1 MFSDELEKISWEE
14 TTKAIYS
21 KTDADVR
28 RALGKK
34 EHLDVNDFMA
44 LISPAAT
51 PYLEVMARLS
61 QKYTMERFG
70 KTISMFVP
78 LYLTNSCTNSCV
90 YCGFHISNPMKRTI
104 LTEEEIVNEY
114 KAIKRLAPFE
124 NLLLVTGENPAAAG
138 VPYIA
143 RALDLAK
150 PYFSNLQIEVMPLK
164 AEEYQELIK
173 RDLKRLDGEK
183 QAYQYRKAELQHILE
198 DSRSMAIIC
207 TIAVIICI
215 LVLLILQYGFSM
227 NTGIGYVAA
236 AALGAAAITAVFLKY
251 NNASEELSRVENGI
265 GRIIRLQNT
274 VKIRYVNNTHLL
286 DYLYMKYQV
295 SSARELQKDYQD
307 YQQEREERERYYSA
321 EKDLDECQKDLIHE
335 LRRFQIQDPMIWI
348 HQTRGLLDK
357 KEMVEIRHS
366 LIIRRQSLRRRM
378 DYNKEVVAGKAQDEI
393 KDLAKKYPR
402 YAREIMDTVDEYE
415 KDFS

>member
-78 LYLTNSCTNSCV
+78 LYITNSCTNSCV

-104 LTEEEIVNEY
+104 LTEEEIINEY

-164 AEEYQELIK
+164 TEEYKE
-173 RDLKRLDGEK
+173 RSDLLSGDLQQG
-183 QAYQYRKAELQHILE
+183 ELQNLSPERNEIQIRMARQRFRPYGAGRSTQNRYGSFNRTGRMAHGCNHVGLSSPLLAKALLE
-198 DSRSMAIIC
+198 D
-207 TIAVIICI
+207 
-215 LVLLILQYGFSM
+215 
-227 NTGIGYVAA
+227 
-236 AALGAAAITAVFLKY
+236 
-251 NNASEELSRVENGI
+251 
-265 GRIIRLQNT
+265 
-274 VKIRYVNNTHLL
+274 KI
-286 DYLYMKYQV
+286 
-295 SSARELQKDYQD
+295 
-307 YQQEREERERYYSA
+307 
-321 EKDLDECQKDLIHE
+321 
-335 LRRFQIQDPMIWI
+335 
-348 HQTRGLLDK
+348 
-357 KEMVEIRHS
+357 
-366 LIIRRQSLRRRM
+366 
-378 DYNKEVVAGKAQDEI
+378 
-393 KDLAKKYPR
+393 
-402 YAREIMDTVDEYE
+402 
-415 KDFS
+415 

>member
-21 KTDADVR
+21 KTNADVR
-28 RALGKK
+28 RALGKSG
-34 EHLDVNDFMA
+34 HLDVNDFMA

-78 LYLTNSCTNSCV
+78 LYITNSCTNSCV

-104 LTEEEIVNEY
+104 LTEEEIINEY

-164 AEEYQELIK
+164 TEEYKELTNHGLNGVICFQETYNKANYKIYHPRGMKSKFEWRVNGFDRMGQAHVHKIGLGVLIGLEEW
-173 RDLKRLDGEK
+173 RTDVTMMARHLR
-183 QAYQYRKAELQHILE
+183 YLQKHYWQTKYSVNFPRMRPSEGHFQPNVILE
-198 DSRSMAIIC
+198 DRAL
-207 TIAVIICI
+207 AQ
-215 LVLLILQYGFSM
+215 LIFAFRIFDHDVDISISTREGAEFRNNMLPL
-227 NTGIGYVAA
+227 GITSLSAGSKTEPGGYFTYPQALEQFHISDERTPEEVAD
-236 AALGAAAITAVFLKY
+236 
-251 NNASEELSRVENGI
+251 S
-265 GRIIRLQNT
+265 IR
-274 VKIRYVNNTHLL
+274 
-286 DYLYMKYQV
+286 
-295 SSARELQKDYQD
+295 QKGY
-307 YQQEREERERYYSA
+307 EPVW
-321 EKDLDECQKDLIHE
+321 KDWDGW
-335 LRRFQIQDPMIWI
+335 M
-348 HQTRGLLDK
+348 
-357 KEMVEIRHS
+357 
-366 LIIRRQSLRRRM
+366 
-378 DYNKEVVAGKAQDEI
+378 
-393 KDLAKKYPR
+393 
-402 YAREIMDTVDEYE
+402 
-415 KDFS
+415 

>member
-1 MFSDELEKISWEE
+1 MSFFDKIFPWRKNQEDPMYEIDDWNEIVYDRDDLQINDKQQREDYIKGCLEQIAEASTELENLKHEYNMVTSYLKDMEE
-14 TTKAIYS
+14 IESLPEEEMLLLQSYA
-21 KTDADVR
+21 R
-28 RALGKK
+28 RIEELSDKQSDYARRERK
-34 EHLDVNDFMA
+34 LDEA
-44 LISPAAT
+44 
-51 PYLEVMARLS
+51 
-61 QKYTMERFG
+61 KYRQMER
-70 KTISMFVP
+70 M
-78 LYLTNSCTNSCV
+78 
-90 YCGFHISNPMKRTI
+90 
-104 LTEEEIVNEY
+104 E
-114 KAIKRLAPFE
+114 
-124 NLLLVTGENPAAAG
+124 
-138 VPYIA
+138 
-143 RALDLAK
+143 D
-150 PYFSNLQIEVMPLK
+150 EVQEGCEKLLK

-348 HQTRGLLDK
+348 HQTRGLLGK

>member
-1 MFSDELEKISWEE
+1 MSFFDKIFPWRKNQEDPMYEIDDWNEIVYDRDDLQINDKQQREDYIKGCLEQIAEASTELENLKHEYNMVTSYLKDMEE
-14 TTKAIYS
+14 IESLPEEEMLLLQSYA
-21 KTDADVR
+21 R
-28 RALGKK
+28 RIEELSDKQSDYARRERK
-34 EHLDVNDFMA
+34 LDEA
-44 LISPAAT
+44 
-51 PYLEVMARLS
+51 
-61 QKYTMERFG
+61 KYRQMER
-70 KTISMFVP
+70 M
-78 LYLTNSCTNSCV
+78 
-90 YCGFHISNPMKRTI
+90 
-104 LTEEEIVNEY
+104 E
-114 KAIKRLAPFE
+114 
-124 NLLLVTGENPAAAG
+124 
-138 VPYIA
+138 
-143 RALDLAK
+143 D
-150 PYFSNLQIEVMPLK
+150 EVQEGCEKLLK

-335 LRRFQIQDPMIWI
+335 LRRFQIRDPMIWI

>member
-1 MFSDELEKISWEE
+1 MSFFDKIFPWRKNQEDPMYEIDDWNEIVYDRDDLQINDKQQREDYIKGCLEQIAEASAELENLKHEYNMVTSYLKDMEE
-14 TTKAIYS
+14 IESLPEEEMLLLQSYA
-21 KTDADVR
+21 R
-28 RALGKK
+28 RIEELSDKQSDYARRERK
-34 EHLDVNDFMA
+34 LDEA
-44 LISPAAT
+44 
-51 PYLEVMARLS
+51 
-61 QKYTMERFG
+61 KYRQMER
-70 KTISMFVP
+70 M
-78 LYLTNSCTNSCV
+78 
-90 YCGFHISNPMKRTI
+90 
-104 LTEEEIVNEY
+104 E
-114 KAIKRLAPFE
+114 
-124 NLLLVTGENPAAAG
+124 
-138 VPYIA
+138 
-143 RALDLAK
+143 D
-150 PYFSNLQIEVMPLK
+150 EVQEGCEKLLK

>member
-1 MFSDELEKISWEE
+1 MSFFDKIFPWRKNQEDPMYEIDDWNEIVYDRDDLQINDKQQREDYIKGCLEQIVEASTELENLKHEYNMVTSYLKDMEE
-14 TTKAIYS
+14 IESLPEEEMLLLQSYA
-21 KTDADVR
+21 R
-28 RALGKK
+28 RIEELSDKQSDYARRERK
-34 EHLDVNDFMA
+34 LDEA
-44 LISPAAT
+44 
-51 PYLEVMARLS
+51 
-61 QKYTMERFG
+61 KYRQMER
-70 KTISMFVP
+70 M
-78 LYLTNSCTNSCV
+78 
-90 YCGFHISNPMKRTI
+90 
-104 LTEEEIVNEY
+104 E
-114 KAIKRLAPFE
+114 
-124 NLLLVTGENPAAAG
+124 
-138 VPYIA
+138 
-143 RALDLAK
+143 D
-150 PYFSNLQIEVMPLK
+150 EVQEGCEKLLK

-307 YQQEREERERYYSA
+307 YQQEREEREHYYSA

>member
-1 MFSDELEKISWEE
+1 MSFFDKIFPWRKNQEDPMYEIDDWNEIVYDRDDLQINDKQQREDYIKGCLEQIAEASTELENLKHEYNMVTSYLKDMEE
-14 TTKAIYS
+14 IESLPEEEMLLLRSYA
-21 KTDADVR
+21 R
-28 RALGKK
+28 RIEELSDKQSDYARRERK
-34 EHLDVNDFMA
+34 LDEA
-44 LISPAAT
+44 
-51 PYLEVMARLS
+51 
-61 QKYTMERFG
+61 KYRQMER
-70 KTISMFVP
+70 M
-78 LYLTNSCTNSCV
+78 
-90 YCGFHISNPMKRTI
+90 
-104 LTEEEIVNEY
+104 E
-114 KAIKRLAPFE
+114 
-124 NLLLVTGENPAAAG
+124 
-138 VPYIA
+138 
-143 RALDLAK
+143 D
-150 PYFSNLQIEVMPLK
+150 EVQEGCEKLLK

>member
-78 LYLTNSCTNSCV
+78 LYITNSCTNSCV

-124 NLLLVTGENPAAAG
+124 NLLLVTGENPAA

-164 AEEYQELIK
+164 AEEYKELTHHGLNGVICFQETYHKANYKKYHPRGMKSKFEWRVDGFDRMGQAGVHKIGMGVLI
-173 RDLKRLDGEK
+173 G
-183 QAYQYRKAELQHILE
+183 LE
-198 DSRSMAIIC
+198 DGCDDDGLPPPLPAE
-207 TIAVIICI
+207 A
-215 LVLLILQYGFSM
+215 LL
-227 NTGIGYVAA
+227 
-236 AALGAAAITAVFLKY
+236 
-251 NNASEELSRVENGI
+251 E
-265 GRIIRLQNT
+265 
-274 VKIRYVNNTHLL
+274 
-286 DYLYMKYQV
+286 D
-295 SSARELQKDYQD
+295 
-307 YQQEREERERYYSA
+307 
-321 EKDLDECQKDLIHE
+321 
-335 LRRFQIQDPMIWI
+335 QIQRQFPPYAS
-348 HQTRGLLDK
+348 
-357 KEMVEIRHS
+357 IRKRWLPTQRYHE
-366 LIIRRQSLRRRM
+366 RPGTCTAYFRHANLR
-378 DYNKEVVAGKAQDEI
+378 
-393 KDLAKKYPR
+393 
-402 YAREIMDTVDEYE
+402 
-415 KDFS
+415 S